1 MKRRT
6 GVTAPALAAV
16 ALAAQAATLPAPV
29 RAQDLPVD
37 DPVVRSIV
45 EEGSSRSRLEPLA
58 HALLDSIG
66 PRLSG
71 TAGYDAAV
79 EWLVA
84 RYEEWGLPVRADT
97 VGTWTGWEAGPVHVD
112 LLEPRRRSLEAHLL
126 AYSTGTDGPLEAPVI
141 LLPEGLTE
149 ENAGAWLAG
158 LEGAFVLATP
168 PEPTCRAPGEL
179 EANARPETVA
189 RIDSLRTAYRVAWAR
204 KVAPLG
210 GPWRALRRLGEG
222 RPAGVLSSWW
232 SEGWGATKIH
242 EAFSSDVP
250 HIALSCEDYG
260 LLYRLAERGAPPRIR
275 VDARAERTG
284 EAPHANVIAEIRG
297 TGRPHEYVVLSAHL
311 DSWHA
316 ASGAT
321 DNGTGTLIM
330 LEAMR
335 LLKAAGVAPSRTIL
349 VGHWAGEEQGLIGSR
364 AFVEDHP
371 DVVSGLQAVFNQD
384 NGTWRIER
392 IEGQGL
398 LRAGERLG
406 RWISYLPREI
416 ADGITLELPGTQDNT
431 GSDHSSFLCAGAPAF
446 RLQSPYDEYRRYTW
460 HTERDTFDKLV
471 FEDLRQNAILAAV
484 LAWAAA
490 EDPEPTPRDRALL
503 PADPETGEPRA
514 WLECRPARRT
524 PPEG

>member
-1 MKRRT
+1 MT
-6 GVTAPALAAV
+6 LPTTIAIV
-16 ALAAQAATLPAPV
+16 ALAAASALRPAPV
-29 RAQDLPVD
+29 GAQDLPVV
-37 DPVVRSIV
+37 DPVVRAIV
-45 EEGSSRSRLEPLA
+45 EKGTSDSRLEPLA

-79 EWLVA
+79 AWLVD
-84 RYEEWGLPVRADT
+84 RYGEWGIAVRVDT
-97 VGTWTGWEAGPVHVD
+97 VGTWTGWEPGPVHVD
-112 LLEPRRRSLEAHLL
+112 LLQPRARTLEAHLL
-126 AYSTGTDGPLEAPVI
+126 AYSPGTDGPVEAPVS
-141 LLPEGLTE
+141 LLPGGLAE
-149 ENAGAWLAG
+149 DDVDAWLAG
-158 LEGAFVLATP
+158 LEGSFVLSTP

-179 EANARPETVA
+179 ETNARPETVA
-189 RIDSLRTAYRVAWAR
+189 RFDSVRTAHRTAWMA
-204 KVAPLG
+204 AMQPLG
-210 GPWRALRRLGEG
+210 GPWRGLRRLGEG

-242 EAFSSDVP
+242 EAFSTDVP

-275 VDARAERTG
+275 VDARAARTG
-284 EAPHANVIAEIRG
+284 EVPHANVIAEIRG
-297 TGRPHEYVVLSAHL
+297 SDRPDEYVVLSAHL

-321 DNGTGTLIM
+321 DNGTGTLVM
-330 LEAMR
+330 MEAMR
-335 LLKAAGVAPSRTIL
+335 LLRTAGAAPSRTIL

-371 DVVSGLQAVFNQD
+371 EVIAGLQAAFNQD

-406 RWISYLPREI
+406 RWMSYVPRTISGGI
-416 ADGITLELPGTQDNT
+416 ALELPGSQDNR

-446 RLQSPYDEYRRYTW
+446 RLQSPYDEYRQYTW
-460 HTERDTFDKLV
+460 HTERDTYDKLV
-471 FEDLRQNAILAAV
+471 FDDLRQNAILAAI

-490 EDPEPTPRDRALL
+490 EDPERTPRDRAVL
-503 PADPETGEPRA
+503 PLDPESGEPRA

-524 PPEG
+524 PPGP